1 MSTDHVELLKQRLEV
16 AKATIDAMHL
26 SMAVVEAMH
35 EADDDLRGLVPQIKA
50 ALKSITRE
58 YIRERMEN
66 RSESNEELAHV
77 VCIKEAQRI
86 LNILERV

>member
-35 EADDDLRGLVPQIKA
+35 EADEDLRGLVPQIKS
-50 ALKSITRE
+50 ALKNLMRE
-58 YIRERMEN
+58 YIHERLEWN
-66 RSESNEELAHV
+66 NDSNEELAQV
-77 VCIKEAQRI
+77 VCVKEAQRI
-86 LNILERV
+86 LNILERT